1 MLAATTLALG
11 TGIYLYR
18 NYSKMNLAEN
28 GDINGIRSMHRTNF
42 IKISVDEALTEGARD
57 EGHGDTDQ
65 CVRKPTVEEI
75 KTFEIKRQ
83 PGLTDIHSEISGSPA
98 ESESEEFEREI
109 EFSLSETVE
118 LPKEPTP
125 RVDMRFGFVRKPAH
139 IRELLHAAGNRRK
152 QCTLRKP

>member
-1 MLAATTLALG
+1 MRELHSTSSMLAATTLALG

-28 GDINGIRSMHRTNF
+28 GDIN
-42 IKISVDEALTEGARD
+42 DEALTEGARD

-65 CVRKPTVEEI
+65 CVRKPIVEEI